1 MIRFN
6 THRMYSAAGQR
17 IVATNVDGLTYF
29 VDIDRMI
36 SGVFIEPVE
45 LTERDVMRAY
55 DAHEYH
61 GSNHPILREMRYS
74 EVA

>member
-17 IVATNVDGLTYF
+17 IVAARVDGLIYF

-36 SGVFIEPVE
+36 SGVFTEPVE

-61 GSNHPILREMRYS
+61 VSNHPILREMRYS
-74 EVA
+74 GVA

>member
-1 MIRFN
+1 MVRFN

-17 IVATNVDGLTYF
+17 IVAAKVDGLTYF

-36 SGVFIEPVE
+36 SGVFTEPVE

-61 GSNHPILREMRYS
+61 VSNHPILREMRYS